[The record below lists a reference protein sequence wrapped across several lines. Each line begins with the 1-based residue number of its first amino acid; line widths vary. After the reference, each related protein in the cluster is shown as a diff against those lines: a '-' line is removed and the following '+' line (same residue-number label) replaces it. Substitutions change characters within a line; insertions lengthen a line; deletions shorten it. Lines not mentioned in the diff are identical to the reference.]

1 MDSQQRHC
9 SSASPSSASLTPE
22 FTIDCETRVVGHL
35 EAALGGDGRS
45 KVGGCRYEGECT
57 RSEGK
62 CFRSEGGGSE
72 SEDCCIPATTTVSA
86 VVPALVVVVGSGRSY
101 NMSNISKLGF
111 AALEV
116 SGKNYVPWM
125 IDVKMHLE
133 SMGISNAINEFN
145 NCLAQD
151 KARAQVFLRKHIDEM
166 LRFEY
171 LDVTDPS
178 ILWNLLKE
186 RFDHQ
191 KEVILPN
198 ARDEW
203 RTLRF
208 QDFKKVNEYNSA
220 LFRICLQ
227 LKYCGQEVTDED
239 MLEKTYSTFHAT
251 NITLMQQYRMQKFT
265 RYFELNACLL
275 VAEQNNELL
284 MKNHESRPTGSVALP
299 KANATNING
308 YQNNTRGRGCGY
320 FNRNQSHNQNHNF
333 GRGQGN
339 NRVRGHKK
347 NNYQSSQRNN
357 VHTQDKAKVARC
369 GSTGHWSRTCRT
381 PAHLCQLYQESIK
394 GKGKEAN
401 LDDNVEFA
409 PLTFDEFYNEME
421 DIN

>member
-1 MDSQQRHC
+1 
-9 SSASPSSASLTPE
+9 
-22 FTIDCETRVVGHL
+22 
-35 EAALGGDGRS
+35 
-45 KVGGCRYEGECT
+45 
-57 RSEGK
+57 
-62 CFRSEGGGSE
+62 
-72 SEDCCIPATTTVSA
+72 
-86 VVPALVVVVGSGRSY
+86 
-101 NMSNISKLGF
+101 
-111 AALEV
+111 
-116 SGKNYVPWM
+116 
-125 IDVKMHLE
+125 MHLE
-133 SMGISNAINEFN
+133 SMGISNAIYEFN

-151 KARAQVFLRKHIDEM
+151 KAKAQVFLCKHIDEM

-198 ARDEW
+198 ARNEW

-220 LFRICLQ
+220 LFRICSQ

-265 RYFELNACLL
+265 RYSELNACLL

-299 KANATNING
+299 EANATNTDG
-308 YQNNTRGRGCGY
+308 NNRGRGQK
-320 FNRNQSHNQNHNF
+320 R
-333 GRGQGN
+333 
-339 NRVRGHKK
+339 
-347 NNYQSSQRNN
+347 NNYQNSQRNN
-357 VHTQDKAKVARC
+357 VHTQDKAKVARHDTGTSQKSDGSCYRC

-394 GKGKEAN
+394 GKGKEEN
-401 LDDNVEFA
+401 LIDNVEFT
-409 PLTFDEFYNEME
+409 PLNVADFCNDME